1 MNIKNMNY
9 HLYLVELVI
18 LLTKCK
24 KSYLCQVDWRVY
36 EDFLTNRIFF
46 PPQSFRILRNGC
58 STGHIIFT
66 CPSIKMSWIW
76 NDLKQLFKGH
86 HGLTIKGHVGVFSVG
101 LFGLKWRN
109 WRKTSKTEW
118 ILCKGKCASIQNIST
133 GRQSFSKSYMLKI
146 FFREGF

>member
-1 MNIKNMNY
+1 MKISWQ
-9 HLYLVELVI
+9 I
-18 LLTKCK
+18 
-24 KSYLCQVDWRVY
+24 W
-36 EDFLTNRIFF
+36 FF
-46 PPQSFRILRNGC
+46 SPQSFRILKNGC

-109 WRKTSKTEW
+109 WSKSSKTDW

-133 GRQSFSKSYMLKI
+133 GRQSFSESYMLKFLATLFAANSNHLWYCCHQRPRERKLLFS
-146 FFREGF
+146 FF